1 MKSSEISLQKGCW
14 GFPENKPML
23 FKLTETQELI
33 RQSFA
38 DLLADKCS
46 PKNLRPAW
54 ESGQS
59 IEGLWKAMADM
70 GALGVQAPES
80 YDGIGGTEV
89 ETLMLMEQ
97 AGYYALPEP
106 FLEHS
111 GVAIPTLMQATQTDL
126 QPGGD
131 SESAAS
137 QKVQERLRAAIKG
150 EIYITVKYEKSP
162 FLSSGETA
170 DLFLILEEVMN
181 EEAKNQNGM
190 VYLLDKSEVDLQPEK
205 SIDASRNLCRINYE
219 ASADSQLNSADS
231 ELAFDRGALASAGQ
245 CLGIA
250 QRLLDMAIEYV
261 KERKQFGS
269 PVGSQ
274 QAVKHH
280 LADVIIAI
288 EHARPSAY
296 AAAWD
301 IANTSPEQASERA
314 IAVSSAKALA
324 GDAANLAARKT
335 LQCFGAIGYTVES
348 DLNFWLKKAWVCAS
362 GWGSSKYH
370 YDRVYKKLSAA

>member
-1 MKSSEISLQKGCW
+1 
-14 GFPENKPML
+14 
-23 FKLTETQELI
+23 
-33 RQSFA
+33 
-38 DLLADKCS
+38 
-46 PKNLRPAW
+46 
-54 ESGQS
+54 
-59 IEGLWKAMADM
+59 M
-70 GALGVQAPES
+70 GALGVQALES
-80 YDGIGGTEV
+80 FDGIGGTEV

-111 GVAIPTLMQATQTDL
+111 GVAIPTLMQVAQTEL
-126 QPGGD
+126 QPGD

-137 QKVQERLRAAIKG
+137 QRAQERLRAAVKG
-150 EIYITVKYEKSP
+150 EIHITAKYAKSP
-162 FLSSGETA
+162 FVSAGEAA
-170 DLFLILEEVMN
+170 DLFLILEE
-181 EEAKNQNGM
+181 AKNQNGS
-190 VYLLDKSEVDLQPEK
+190 VYLLDKSEVNLQLEK
-205 SIDASRNLCRINYE
+205 SIDASRNLCRISYK
-219 ASADSQLNSADS
+219 ASAGSQLNGADS
-231 ELAFDRGALASAGQ
+231 GLAFDRGALASAGQ

-296 AAAWD
+296 AAAWTT
-301 IANTSPEQASERA
+301 ANTSPEQASERA
-314 IAVSSAKALA
+314 VAVSSAKALA

-348 DLNFWLKKAWVCAS
+348 DLNFWLKRAWVCAS
-362 GWGSSKYH
+362 GWGSSQYH
-370 YDRVYKKLSAA
+370 YDRVHKELSAA